1 MTGIKLFDGMY
12 DGLEQVL
19 DLRSRQHALTAANL
33 SNADTPD
40 YRAREIDFDH
50 LLREVMERSM
60 DGHENPVSE
69 AEIEVEI
76 RELVP
81 WSRDGNS
88 VDAERESAKLASNTL
103 VYNALVTGIDRRLA
117 MLRFAASDG
126 KI

>member
-33 SNADTPD
+33 SNADTPGF
-40 YRAREIDFDH
+40 RAREMNFDD
-50 LLREVMERSM
+50 LLRNVMERSM
-60 DGHENPVSE
+60 DGDHPVSE
-69 AEIEVEI
+69 SEIEVEI
-76 RELVP
+76 RELPP
-81 WSRDGNS
+81 WSRDKNS
-88 VDAERESAKLASNTL
+88 VDPEHESAKLASNTL
-103 VYNALVTGIDRRLA
+103 MYNAVVTGIDHRLS